1 MHNDKHSH
9 LPDTPA
15 LVLLRGGGDLA
26 SGIALRLHH
35 AGIQFL
41 ITELEQPL
49 AVRRS
54 VSFAEAVY
62 EGQHTVEGV
71 TGRRVEREEVPAVLA
86 ANEIPVLVDPD
97 ADILLSSFI
106 FDAVIDARLL
116 KTAPSPLPVRVPLH
130 IGVGPGFEA
139 GINCDAVIE
148 TRRSHTLGRVYW
160 TGTTQPDS
168 GQPEGDRRRVLRAPA
183 DGILHAKAEIGEHVE
198 EGQILALIRPAF
210 SEDGEQLPVSSA
222 LKGVLRGL
230 IHSGLPVSKG
240 LKIGDVDPRDDP
252 RACLL
257 VSDKA
262 LSIGGAALE
271 ALLTRQEIRA
281 RLWQ

>member
-1 MHNDKHSH
+1 MYNDKHYD
-9 LPDTPA
+9 PVNTTA
-15 LVLLRGGGDLA
+15 FVLLRGGGDLA
-26 SGIALRLHH
+26 SGIALRLHR
-35 AGIQFL
+35 AGIRL
-41 ITELEQPL
+41 IITELEEPL

-71 TGRRVEREEVPAVLA
+71 TGRRVEPNRIPAVLA
-86 ANEIPVLVDPD
+86 AHEIPVLVDPA
-97 ADILLSSFI
+97 ADILLASFL
-106 FDAVIDARLL
+106 FPVVIDARLL
-116 KTAPSPLPVRVPLH
+116 KTAPSPLPLNVPLH

-139 GINCDAVIE
+139 GVTCDAVIE

-160 TGTTQPDS
+160 QGTTQPDS

-183 DGILHAKAEIGEHVE
+183 DGILHARAQIGDHVE
-198 EGQILALIRPAF
+198 EGQIVAVIQTPSSGV
-210 SEDGEQLPVSSA
+210 SEPVTSA
-222 LKGVLRGL
+222 LRGVLRGL
-230 IHSGLPVSKG
+230 IHSGLPVGKG

-252 RACLL
+252 SACLL

-271 ALLTRQEIRA
+271 AILTRPEIRA
-281 RLWQ
+281 RLWR